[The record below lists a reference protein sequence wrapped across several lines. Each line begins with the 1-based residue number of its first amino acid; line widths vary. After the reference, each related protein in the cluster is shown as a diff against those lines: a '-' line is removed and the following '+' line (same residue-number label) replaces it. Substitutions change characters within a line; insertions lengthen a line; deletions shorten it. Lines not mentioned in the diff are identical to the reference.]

1 MKINKIFKLS
11 LHRVKQNKKR
21 NLIIA
26 IPIIL
31 ITILLL
37 TINII
42 QYSMENYIKSL
53 ENNLTMRTISSIRY
67 SVFEYEE
74 IIEKMENIEHV
85 DMVIGEYEENIYG
98 YKYCEQLKTKDA
110 DGYVKINPINT
121 KTCPDI
127 TKGRKLQEDDKYVL
141 IIPSKIYADSE
152 GTPTGFRDIYI
163 EKRNLNIEYIN
174 GEDLVGKKLTISFE
188 ASNGNTLEKQFEIIG
203 TYDSNLYNDMSTL
216 YTPKEIIKEIN
227 LELNPDLLPELEIS
241 VVVDKI
247 ENVELVKNEL
257 ISKGLYEKS
266 AILQEAQKGDSSET
280 EVNISR
286 VTNIN
291 VETINIMK
299 KLIIFL
305 LFASILI
312 FLSFLITTNINK
324 TYLSSTEIGVLK
336 AEGYTNKDIQKM
348 TIIENIIV
356 CIISIIVSFI
366 VFILIIN
373 ISNIIMDYIIEK
385 DTIGLTMNEIREQLF
400 YIRQIPKK
408 INPLFVLGISVV
420 IIIIEVINTI
430 FINKKILRKNIREL
444 LKS

>member
-1 MKINKIFKLS
+1 M
-11 LHRVKQNKKR
+11 
-21 NLIIA
+21 
-26 IPIIL
+26 
-31 ITILLL
+31 
-37 TINII
+37 
-42 QYSMENYIKSL
+42 
-53 ENNLTMRTISSIRY
+53 
-67 SVFEYEE
+67 
-74 IIEKMENIEHV
+74 
-85 DMVIGEYEENIYG
+85 
-98 YKYCEQLKTKDA
+98 
-110 DGYVKINPINT
+110 
-121 KTCPDI
+121 
-127 TKGRKLQEDDKYVL
+127 
-141 IIPSKIYADSE
+141 
-152 GTPTGFRDIYI
+152 
-163 EKRNLNIEYIN
+163 
-174 GEDLVGKKLTISFE
+174 VGKKITISFE

-216 YTPKEIIKEIN
+216 YAPKEIIKEIN

-257 ISKGLYEKS
+257 ISQGLYEKS
-266 AILQEAQKGDSSET
+266 AILQEAQKGDTSET
-280 EVNISR
+280 EANISR

-305 LFASILI
+305 LLASILI

-324 TYLSSTEIGVLK
+324 AYLSSTEIGVLK

-356 CIISIIVSFI
+356 CIISIMVSFI

-373 ISNIIMDYIIEK
+373 ISNIIMDYIIKK

>member
-1 MKINKIFKLS
+1 MKINKIFKIS
-11 LHRVKQNKKR
+11 IHRVKQNKKR

-74 IIEKMENIEHV
+74 IIEKIENIDHV
-85 DMVIGEYEENIYG
+85 DMVIGAYEENIYG

-127 TKGRKLQEDDKYVL
+127 TNGRKLQEDDKYVL
-141 IIPSKIYADSE
+141 IIPSKIYADIE
-152 GTPTGFRDIYI
+152 GEPTRFRDIYI
-163 EKRNLNIEYIN
+163 EKRNLNVEYIN
-174 GEDLVGKKLTISFE
+174 GEDLVGKKITISFE

-216 YTPKEIIKEIN
+216 YAPKEIIKEIN

-257 ISKGLYEKS
+257 ISQGLYEKS
-266 AILQEAQKGDSSET
+266 AILQEAQKGDTSET
-280 EVNISR
+280 EANISR

-356 CIISIIVSFI
+356 CIISIMVSFI

-373 ISNIIMDYIIEK
+373 ISNIIMDYIIKK

>member
-1 MKINKIFKLS
+1 MKINKIFKIS
-11 LHRVKQNKKR
+11 IHRVKQNKKR

-74 IIEKMENIEHV
+74 KVEKIENIEHV

-110 DGYVKINPINT
+110 DGYVKINPTNT

-127 TKGRKLQEDDKYVL
+127 TNGRKLQEDDKYVL

-152 GTPTGFRDIYI
+152 GEPTRFRDIYI

-247 ENVELVKNEL
+247 ENVEFVKNEL

>member
-74 IIEKMENIEHV
+74 IIEKIENIDHV
-85 DMVIGEYEENIYG
+85 DMVIGAYEENIYG

-127 TKGRKLQEDDKYVL
+127 TNGRKLQEDDKYVL
-141 IIPSKIYADSE
+141 IIPSKIYADIE
-152 GTPTGFRDIYI
+152 GEPTRFRDIYI
-163 EKRNLNIEYIN
+163 EKRNLNVEYIN

-247 ENVELVKNEL
+247 ENEV
-257 ISKGLYEKS
+257 GLP
-266 AILQEAQKGDSSET
+266 
-280 EVNISR
+280 
-286 VTNIN
+286 
-291 VETINIMK
+291 IM
-299 KLIIFL
+299 
-305 LFASILI
+305 
-312 FLSFLITTNINK
+312 
-324 TYLSSTEIGVLK
+324 
-336 AEGYTNKDIQKM
+336 
-348 TIIENIIV
+348 
-356 CIISIIVSFI
+356 
-366 VFILIIN
+366 
-373 ISNIIMDYIIEK
+373 
-385 DTIGLTMNEIREQLF
+385 
-400 YIRQIPKK
+400 
-408 INPLFVLGISVV
+408 
-420 IIIIEVINTI
+420 
-430 FINKKILRKNIREL
+430 
-444 LKS
+444 

>member
-1 MKINKIFKLS
+1 MKINKIFKIS
-11 LHRVKQNKKR
+11 IHRVKQNKKR

-31 ITILLL
+31 STILLL

-74 IIEKMENIEHV
+74 KVEKIENIEHV

-127 TKGRKLQEDDKYVL
+127 TNGRKLQEDDKYVL

-152 GTPTGFRDIYI
+152 GEPTRFRDIYI

-247 ENVELVKNEL
+247 ENVEFVKNEL

>member
-1 MKINKIFKLS
+1 MKINKIFKIS
-11 LHRVKQNKKR
+11 IHRVKQNKKR

-74 IIEKMENIEHV
+74 IIEKIENIEHV
-85 DMVIGEYEENIYG
+85 DMVIGAYEENIYG

-127 TKGRKLQEDDKYVL
+127 TNGRKLQEDDKYVL
-141 IIPSKIYADSE
+141 IIPSKIYADIE
-152 GTPTGFRDIYI
+152 GEPTRFRDIYI

-174 GEDLVGKKLTISFE
+174 GEDLVGKKITISFE

-216 YTPKEIIKEIN
+216 YAPKEIIKEIN

-257 ISKGLYEKS
+257 ISQGLYEKS
-266 AILQEAQKGDSSET
+266 AILQEAQKGDTSET
-280 EVNISR
+280 EANISR

-356 CIISIIVSFI
+356 CIISIMVSFI

-373 ISNIIMDYIIEK
+373 ISNIIMDYIIKK

>member
-1 MKINKIFKLS
+1 MKINKIFKIS
-11 LHRVKQNKKR
+11 IHRVKQNKKR

-74 IIEKMENIEHV
+74 IIEKIENIEHV
-85 DMVIGEYEENIYG
+85 DMVIGAYEENIYG

-127 TKGRKLQEDDKYVL
+127 TNGRKLQEDDKYVL

-174 GEDLVGKKLTISFE
+174 GEDLVGKKITISFE

-216 YTPKEIIKEIN
+216 YAPKEIIKEIN

-257 ISKGLYEKS
+257 ISQGLYEKS
-266 AILQEAQKGDSSET
+266 AILQEAQKGDTSET
-280 EVNISR
+280 EANISR

-356 CIISIIVSFI
+356 CIISIMVSFI

-373 ISNIIMDYIIEK
+373 ISNIIMDYIIKK

>member
-1 MKINKIFKLS
+1 MKINKIFKIS
-11 LHRVKQNKKR
+11 IHRVKQNKKR

-31 ITILLL
+31 STILLL

-74 IIEKMENIEHV
+74 IIEKIENIEHV
-85 DMVIGEYEENIYG
+85 DMVIEEYEENIYG

-110 DGYVKINPINT
+110 DGYAKINPINT

-127 TKGRKLQEDDKYVL
+127 TNGRKLQEDDKYVL

-174 GEDLVGKKLTISFE
+174 GEDLIGKKLIISFE

-216 YTPKEIIKEIN
+216 YAPKEIIKEIN

-257 ISKGLYEKS
+257 ISQGLYEKS
-266 AILQEAQKGDSSET
+266 AILQEAQKGDTSET
-280 EVNISR
+280 EANISR

>member
-1 MKINKIFKLS
+1 MKINKIFKIS
-11 LHRVKQNKKR
+11 IHRVKQNKKR

-74 IIEKMENIEHV
+74 IIEKIENIEHV

-127 TKGRKLQEDDKYVL
+127 TNGRKLQEDDKYVL

-174 GEDLVGKKLTISFE
+174 GEDLVGKKITISFE

-216 YTPKEIIKEIN
+216 YAPKEIIKEIN

-257 ISKGLYEKS
+257 ISQGLYEKS
-266 AILQEAQKGDSSET
+266 AILQEAQKGDTSET
-280 EVNISR
+280 EANISR

>member
-1 MKINKIFKLS
+1 MKINKIFKIS
-11 LHRVKQNKKR
+11 IHRVKQNKKR

-74 IIEKMENIEHV
+74 IIEKIENIDHV
-85 DMVIGEYEENIYG
+85 DMVIGAYEENIYG

-127 TKGRKLQEDDKYVL
+127 TNGRKLQEDDKYVL
-141 IIPSKIYADSE
+141 IIPSKIYADIE
-152 GTPTGFRDIYI
+152 GEPTRFRDIYI
-163 EKRNLNIEYIN
+163 EKRNLNVEYIN

-356 CIISIIVSFI
+356 CIISIMVSFI

-373 ISNIIMDYIIEK
+373 ISNIIMDYIIKK

>member
-1 MKINKIFKLS
+1 MKINKIFKIS
-11 LHRVKQNKKR
+11 IHRVKQNKKR

-74 IIEKMENIEHV
+74 IIEKIENIEHV

-127 TKGRKLQEDDKYVL
+127 TNGRKLQEDDKYVL

-174 GEDLVGKKLTISFE
+174 GEDLVGKKITISFE

-216 YTPKEIIKEIN
+216 YAPKEIIKEIN

-257 ISKGLYEKS
+257 ISQGLYEKS
-266 AILQEAQKGDSSET
+266 AILQETQKGDTSET
-280 EVNISR
+280 EANISR

>member
-1 MKINKIFKLS
+1 MKINKIFKIS
-11 LHRVKQNKKR
+11 IHRVKQNKKR

-74 IIEKMENIEHV
+74 IIEKIENIEHV

-127 TKGRKLQEDDKYVL
+127 TNGRKLQEDDKYVL
-141 IIPSKIYADSE
+141 IIPSKIYVDIE
-152 GTPTGFRDIYI
+152 GEPTKFRDIYI
-163 EKRNLNIEYIN
+163 EKRNLNVEYIN

-247 ENVELVKNEL
+247 ENVEFVKNEL

-305 LFASILI
+305 LFTSILI

-356 CIISIIVSFI
+356 CIISIMVSFI

-385 DTIGLTMNEIREQLF
+385 NTIGLTMNEIREQLF

>member
-1 MKINKIFKLS
+1 MKINKIFKIS
-11 LHRVKQNKKR
+11 IHRVKQNKKR

-74 IIEKMENIEHV
+74 IIEKIENIDHV
-85 DMVIGEYEENIYG
+85 DMVIGAYEENIYG

-127 TKGRKLQEDDKYVL
+127 TNGRKLQEDDKYVL
-141 IIPSKIYADSE
+141 IIPSKIYADIE
-152 GTPTGFRDIYI
+152 GEPTRFRDIYI
-163 EKRNLNIEYIN
+163 EKRNLNVEYIN

-257 ISKGLYEKS
+257 ISQGLYEKS
-266 AILQEAQKGDSSET
+266 AILQEAQKGDTSET
-280 EVNISR
+280 EANISR

-356 CIISIIVSFI
+356 CIISIMVSFI

-373 ISNIIMDYIIEK
+373 ISNIIMDYIIKK

>member
-1 MKINKIFKLS
+1 MKINKIFKIS
-11 LHRVKQNKKR
+11 IHRVKQNKKR

-31 ITILLL
+31 STILLL

-74 IIEKMENIEHV
+74 KVEKIENIEHV

-127 TKGRKLQEDDKYVL
+127 TNGRKLQEDDKYVL

-152 GTPTGFRDIYI
+152 GEPTRFRDIYI

-247 ENVELVKNEL
+247 ENVKIKKNEL

>member
-1 MKINKIFKLS
+1 MKINKIFKIS
-11 LHRVKQNKKR
+11 IHRVKQNKKR

-31 ITILLL
+31 STILLL

-53 ENNLTMRTISSIRY
+53 ENNLTMKTISSIRY

-74 IIEKMENIEHV
+74 IIEKIENIEHV

-110 DGYVKINPINT
+110 DGYVKINSINI

-127 TKGRKLQEDDKYVL
+127 TNGRKLQEDDKYVL

-257 ISKGLYEKS
+257 ISKELYEKS

-305 LFASILI
+305 LLASILI

>member
-1 MKINKIFKLS
+1 MKINKIFKIS
-11 LHRVKQNKKR
+11 IHRVKQNKKR

-74 IIEKMENIEHV
+74 IIEKIENIEHV
-85 DMVIGEYEENIYG
+85 DMVIGAYEENIYG

-127 TKGRKLQEDDKYVL
+127 TNGRKLQEDDKYVL
-141 IIPSKIYADSE
+141 IIPSKIYADIE
-152 GTPTGFRDIYI
+152 GEPTRFRDIYI
-163 EKRNLNIEYIN
+163 EKRNLNVEYIN
-174 GEDLVGKKLTISFE
+174 GEDLVGKKITISFE

-216 YTPKEIIKEIN
+216 YAPKEIIKEIN

-257 ISKGLYEKS
+257 ISQGLYEKS
-266 AILQEAQKGDSSET
+266 AILQEEQKGNTSET
-280 EVNISR
+280 EANISR

-356 CIISIIVSFI
+356 CIISIMVSFI

-373 ISNIIMDYIIEK
+373 ISNIIMDYIIKK

>member
-1 MKINKIFKLS
+1 MKINKIFKIS
-11 LHRVKQNKKR
+11 IHRVKQNKKR

-31 ITILLL
+31 STILLL

-74 IIEKMENIEHV
+74 KVEKIENIEHV

-127 TKGRKLQEDDKYVL
+127 TNGRKLQEDDKYVL

-247 ENVELVKNEL
+247 ENVEFVKNEL

-305 LFASILI
+305 LLASILI

>member
-1 MKINKIFKLS
+1 MKINKIFKIS
-11 LHRVKQNKKR
+11 IHRVKQNKKR

-74 IIEKMENIEHV
+74 KVEKIENIEHV

-247 ENVELVKNEL
+247 ENVEFVKNEL

>member
-1 MKINKIFKLS
+1 MKINKIFKIS
-11 LHRVKQNKKR
+11 IHRVKQNKKR

-74 IIEKMENIEHV
+74 IIEKIENIEHV
-85 DMVIGEYEENIYG
+85 DMVIGAYEENIYG

-127 TKGRKLQEDDKYVL
+127 TNGRKLQEDDKYVL
-141 IIPSKIYADSE
+141 IIPSKIYADIE
-152 GTPTGFRDIYI
+152 GEPTRFRDIYI
-163 EKRNLNIEYIN
+163 EKRNLNVEYIN
-174 GEDLVGKKLTISFE
+174 GEDLVGKKITISFE

-257 ISKGLYEKS
+257 ISQGLYEKS
-266 AILQEAQKGDSSET
+266 AILQEAQKGDTSET
-280 EVNISR
+280 EANISR

-356 CIISIIVSFI
+356 CIISIMVSFI

-373 ISNIIMDYIIEK
+373 ISNIIMDYIIKK

>member
-74 IIEKMENIEHV
+74 IIEKIENIDHV
-85 DMVIGEYEENIYG
+85 DMVIGAYEENIYG

-127 TKGRKLQEDDKYVL
+127 TNGRKLQEDDKYVL
-141 IIPSKIYADSE
+141 IIPSKIYADIE
-152 GTPTGFRDIYI
+152 GEPTRFRDIYI
-163 EKRNLNIEYIN
+163 EKRNLNVEYIN

-305 LFASILI
+305 LLASILI
-312 FLSFLITTNINK
+312 FLSFLITTNKNK
-324 TYLSSTEIGVLK
+324 PYLSSTEIGVLK

-356 CIISIIVSFI
+356 CIISIMVSFI

-373 ISNIIMDYIIEK
+373 ISNIIMDYIIKK

>member
-26 IPIIL
+26 IPVIL

>member
-1 MKINKIFKLS
+1 MKINKIFKIS
-11 LHRVKQNKKR
+11 IHRVKQNKKR

-31 ITILLL
+31 STILLL

-74 IIEKMENIEHV
+74 KVEKIENIEHV

-127 TKGRKLQEDDKYVL
+127 TNGRKLQEDDKYVL
-141 IIPSKIYADSE
+141 IIPSKIYADIE
-152 GTPTGFRDIYI
+152 GEPTRFRDIYI
-163 EKRNLNIEYIN
+163 EKRNLNVEYIN

-312 FLSFLITTNINK
+312 FLSFLINTNINK

-356 CIISIIVSFI
+356 CIISIMVSFI

-373 ISNIIMDYIIEK
+373 ISNIIMDYIIKK

>member
-1 MKINKIFKLS
+1 MKINKIFKIS
-11 LHRVKQNKKR
+11 IHRVKQNKKR

-31 ITILLL
+31 STILLL

-74 IIEKMENIEHV
+74 KVEKIENIEHV

-174 GEDLVGKKLTISFE
+174 GEDLIGKKLIISFE

-305 LFASILI
+305 LLASILI

-324 TYLSSTEIGVLK
+324 AYLSSTEIGVLK

-356 CIISIIVSFI
+356 CIISIMVSFI

-373 ISNIIMDYIIEK
+373 ISNIIMDYIIKK

>member
-1 MKINKIFKLS
+1 MKINKIFKIS
-11 LHRVKQNKKR
+11 IHRVKQNKKR

-74 IIEKMENIEHV
+74 IIEKIENIEHV
-85 DMVIGEYEENIYG
+85 DMVIGAYEENIYG

-127 TKGRKLQEDDKYVL
+127 TNGRKLQEDDKYVL
-141 IIPSKIYADSE
+141 IIPSKIYADIE
-152 GTPTGFRDIYI
+152 GEPTRFRDIYI
-163 EKRNLNIEYIN
+163 EKRNLNVEYIN
-174 GEDLVGKKLTISFE
+174 GEDLVGKKITISFE

-216 YTPKEIIKEIN
+216 YAPKEIIKEIN

-257 ISKGLYEKS
+257 ISQGLYEKS
-266 AILQEAQKGDSSET
+266 AILQEAQKGDTSET
-280 EVNISR
+280 EANISR

-356 CIISIIVSFI
+356 CIISIMVSFI

-373 ISNIIMDYIIEK
+373 ISNIIMDYIIKK

>member
-1 MKINKIFKLS
+1 MKINKIFKIS
-11 LHRVKQNKKR
+11 IHRVKQNKKR

-74 IIEKMENIEHV
+74 IIEKIENIDHV
-85 DMVIGEYEENIYG
+85 DMVIGAYEENIYG

-127 TKGRKLQEDDKYVL
+127 TNGRKLQEDDKYVL
-141 IIPSKIYADSE
+141 IIPSKIYADIE
-152 GTPTGFRDIYI
+152 GEPTRFRDIYI
-163 EKRNLNIEYIN
+163 EKRNLNVEYIN
-174 GEDLVGKKLTISFE
+174 GEDLVGKKITISFE

-305 LFASILI
+305 LLASILI

-356 CIISIIVSFI
+356 CIISIMVSFI

-373 ISNIIMDYIIEK
+373 ISNIIMDYIIKK

>member
-1 MKINKIFKLS
+1 MKINKIFKIS
-11 LHRVKQNKKR
+11 IHRVKQNKKR

-74 IIEKMENIEHV
+74 IIEKIENIDHV

-110 DGYVKINPINT
+110 DGYVKINSINI

-141 IIPSKIYADSE
+141 IIPTKIYADSE
-152 GTPTGFRDIYI
+152 GEPTRFRDIYI

-174 GEDLVGKKLTISFE
+174 GEDLVGKKITISFE

-216 YTPKEIIKEIN
+216 YAPKEIIKEIN

-247 ENVELVKNEL
+247 KNVELVKNEL
-257 ISKGLYEKS
+257 ISQGLYEKS
-266 AILQEAQKGDSSET
+266 AILQEAQKGDTSET
-280 EVNISR
+280 EANISR

-291 VETINIMK
+291 VETMNIMK

-408 INPLFVLGISVV
+408 INPLFVLGISVL